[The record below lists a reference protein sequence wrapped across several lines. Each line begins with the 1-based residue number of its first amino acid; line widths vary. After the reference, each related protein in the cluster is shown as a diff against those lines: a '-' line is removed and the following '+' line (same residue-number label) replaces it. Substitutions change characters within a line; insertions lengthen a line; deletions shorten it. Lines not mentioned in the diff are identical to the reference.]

1 MEKDIELDLGYL
13 AWDVRVTLEECEQDG
28 IPCQY
33 IGIGR
38 VDADNAKSNYY
49 PMYEID
55 MEREAQSKQREG
67 RLQAARS
74 AYMNA
79 FRRFAAEQGKAV
91 YPDANGSLRLTYGHV
106 KGRVRD
112 GASWTAFTTAGGILD
127 KYTGSEPFDSPAA
140 QLDHIRKGDFG
151 RYAHAGLKTLPV
163 NYLST
168 LDITN
173 GNSGSSTLNAKGEF
187 VGLAFD
193 GTIDGIIADW
203 WFDPTINRT
212 IHVDSRYMLWV
223 MDRIDGADRL
233 LGEMDIVGR
242 K

>member
-1 MEKDIELDLGYL
+1 
-13 AWDVRVTLEECEQDG
+13 
-28 IPCQY
+28 
-33 IGIGR
+33 
-38 VDADNAKSNYY
+38 
-49 PMYEID
+49 MYEID

-140 QLDHIRKGDFG
+140 QLDLIRKGDFG